1 MPCHGSFEEEAV
13 ENSLGEAAT
22 APGNGGKPLPAD
34 EQMAMLKEENGR
46 LKEES
51 GRLKETIAALLSS
64 RSSDA
69 TVDPLAGTP
78 SRPVSQS
85 TYNPPYPTLSSMPL
99 QGPARQESDERRGR
113 QGPGQNQL

>member
-34 EQMAMLKEENGR
+34 EQMAMLREEN
-46 LKEES
+46 

-69 TVDPLAGTP
+69 TVDPLGGNP

-99 QGPARQESDERRGR
+99 QGPARQESGERRGR
-113 QGPGQNQL
+113 QDPGQNQL